1 MTVLLV
7 VAGVFGL
14 LMATAAG
21 LALGLAL
28 RAARADKTG
37 RQRSDLTGA
46 PERLARRDLP
56 ELDTRRI
63 SREDLP

>member
-7 VAGVFGL
+7 VADVLGL
-14 LMATAAG
+14 VVATAGA

-28 RAARADKTG
+28 RAARADKAG
-37 RQRSDLTGA
+37 RERSDLA
-46 PERLARRDLP
+46 DAAERRHHRDLP

-63 SREDLP
+63 NREDLP